1 MCTLVISSRW
11 GSRAFLAWNPVALCS
26 LPLRAALSAKAIHQ
40 RIDTFIRRPN
50 TSRPEYLRHC
60 CRSLHFSL
68 IGDFD
73 QIFIFAPELLEVQA
87 THLSIC
93 GSICHIL
100 TSQAIYLEIRINTLI
115 QGARSWQAFGKRKKC
130 LQFFRR
136 TRIC

>member
-1 MCTLVISSRW
+1 MKGLKAAIEFIFVYLVIRR
-11 GSRAFLAWNPVALCS
+11 GALFLAWNPVAWLCC
-26 LPLRAALSAKAIHQ
+26 LPLRSALSAKAIHQ

-115 QGARSWQAFGKRKKC
+115 GRQITSVM
-130 LQFFRR
+130 
-136 TRIC
+136 